1 MEVSMQKIS
10 FLLLVFAIFSVY
22 GAPNK
27 KSWTAAELQKESQK
41 QNQWRNNKIG
51 CSGGLMKPWTPMQ
64 VKNDSVLCWGRS
76 YVYNKT
82 LLPSQIN
89 SSNESLLASPIHFDM
104 QIAGQ
109 KHKVSIADVKIHK
122 IDDEN
127 IQVDS
132 VSIVKGVRFRM
143 LTKYEFDG
151 MSKINLTIEP
161 VSKPVVIDSLDL
173 VFPLQEKKSNLFH
186 YIFMGE
192 AGRPP
197 QTNAGKTPI
206 NGFSLNEFRGLLWF
220 GNDQIGLCW
229 FAEGVK
235 NWPLKDEKGIQS
247 ISKVKNGVRE
257 FRIKFGNRQFKL
269 DKMLE
274 LEFGIQ
280 ATPTK
285 PRDPDFRRKSD
296 RSTLVWRWCWG
307 DGYYYPFAEDYT
319 AARADVKAAR
329 AKGKEVMPCSSL
341 YFYGMF
347 RFYAN
352 PFGKLANPGL
362 LHRELKLWGPK
373 WSRNTSDGKTRFKPW
388 RTLPGGKI
396 EWDITSP
403 TDLAPGKWYGK
414 VNNPQA
420 LVKLCLNSEYQ
431 DYYLFRFEEM
441 VRKTGLKCIYLD
453 GTIGVCLNQAHGCG
467 YIDYTGKLRGSAPIF
482 AMRNMM
488 KRVRRVLYA
497 KHGESRICMHES
509 GRISIPVLSMADTFL
524 DGENYAAGP
533 LAVEEFY
540 SKLLTKDRLLA
551 EHTGIQFGFF
561 PEFLPELT
569 VSWRDKKAPTPA
581 STRDL
586 LGLMFIHD
594 NNVSPQGTFHAKM
607 ISFMQKIR
615 LSYFPECDQ
624 VRYYWRPDNSIS
636 IAPKA
641 VHHILHFGK
650 KRGLLILFNWSDDVH
665 NAKVKCN
672 WNKIFPGKQLS
683 VVTDAVTGE
692 KFSVSNGQFTIPLA
706 PRDFR
711 MIDMSVN
718 KMEK

>member
-1 MEVSMQKIS
+1 MWIIS
-10 FLLLVFAIFSVY
+10 FCLLVFTVFSVS
-22 GAPNK
+22 GAPVK
-27 KSWTAAELQKESQK
+27 KSWTAAELRNESQK
-41 QNQWRNNKIG
+41 QKQWLRNQIG
-51 CSGGLMKPWTPMQ
+51 YSGGLMKPWTPMQ
-64 VKNDSVLCWGRS
+64 VNDGSVLCWGRR
-76 YVYNKT
+76 YVYNNT
-82 LLPSQIN
+82 LLPSQVD
-89 SSNESLLASPIHFDM
+89 SGKQSLLAAPIHFEM
-104 QIAGQ
+104 LIGG
-109 KHKVSIADVKIHK
+109 KRHKVSSGKVQIRR

-127 IQVDS
+127 VRVDS
-132 VSIVKGVRFRM
+132 VSVAGGIRFRM
-143 LTKYEFDG
+143 RTDYEFDG
-151 MSKINLTIEP
+151 MGRINLTMEP
-161 VSKPVVIDSLDL
+161 VSCPVVFDKLDL
-173 VFPLQEKKSNLFH
+173 VFPLREEKSSLFH

-197 QTNAGKTPI
+197 QTNAGATPL
-206 NGFSLNEFRGLLWF
+206 NGFSLDEFRGLLWF
-220 GNDQIGLCW
+220 GDDVTGLCW

-235 NWPLKDEKGIQS
+235 NWPLRNEKGIQS
-247 ISKVKNGVRE
+247 ISMAKNGVRE
-257 FRIKFGNRQFKL
+257 FRVKFGNRRFKL
-269 DKMLE
+269 DRPLK

-319 AARADVKAAR
+319 AARADVEAAR

-352 PFGKLANPGL
+352 RFGKLADPGL

-373 WSRNTSDGKTRFKPW
+373 WSRNTSDGRTRFKPW
-388 RTLPGGKI
+388 RTLPGGKT

-403 TDLAPGKWYGK
+403 TDLAPGKWYGR
-414 VNNPQA
+414 VNRPEA

-431 DYYLFRFEEM
+431 DYYLYRFEEM

-453 GTIGVCLNQAHGCG
+453 GTIGVCLNKAHGCG
-467 YIDYTGKLRGSAPIF
+467 YVDYSGKLRGSAPIF

-497 KHGESRICMHES
+497 RHGESRICMHES
-509 GRISIPVLSMADTFL
+509 GRISVPVLSMADTFL

-533 LAVEEFY
+533 LKVEEFY
-540 SKLLTKDRLLA
+540 SKLLTRERLLA

-581 STRDL
+581 STRDM

-607 ISFMQKIR
+607 ISFMQNIR

-624 VRYYWRPDNSIS
+624 VRYYWRPDGSVS
-636 IAPKA
+636 VAPKA
-641 VHHILHFGK
+641 VRHILHFGK

-665 NAKVKCN
+665 HAKVKCD
-672 WNKIFPGKQLS
+672 WSKIFRGQQLS
-683 VVTDAVTGE
+683 FVTDAVTGE
-692 KFSVSNGQFTIPLA
+692 KLPVSDGRFTVPLA

-711 MIDMSVN
+711 MIDLTV
-718 KMEK
+718 KKTEK